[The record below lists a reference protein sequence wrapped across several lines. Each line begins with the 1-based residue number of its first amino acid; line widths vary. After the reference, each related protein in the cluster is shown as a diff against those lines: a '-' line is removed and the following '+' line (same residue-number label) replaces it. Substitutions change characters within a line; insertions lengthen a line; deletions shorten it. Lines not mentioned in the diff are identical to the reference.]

1 MHHIGMSTA
10 PTLYP
15 DLAYDPLVDFKT
27 IGLVTEVPM
36 TIIASNEFPPN
47 TLEELVDYVKE
58 NGDDGDT
65 TPTPASAPRRTF
77 ADCSSRAPSA

>member
-15 DLAYDPLVDFKT
+15 DLAYDPLEDFKT

-36 TIIASNEFPPN
+36 TIIGKQDSSR
-47 TLEELVDYVKE
+47 TRSRSSS
-58 NGDDGDT
+58 T
-65 TPTPASAPRRTF
+65 TSRRT
-77 ADCSSRAPSA
+77 ATT